1 MKQLRTFAAI
11 SAITLI
17 TAAPTFAEQQRDT
30 QDRTGVTG
38 TETTPERAADQT
50 RNAEKDEHQALAAR
64 VETALRADPALAN
77 ARNLE
82 VLSAGNGDVTLSGS
96 VETKAQASRA
106 VQVARNVAGVKRI
119 EDKLVHQS
127 EAHVPAT
134 PHQSTTVDAPLA
146 QQPEKAKPE

>member
-1 MKQLRTFAAI
+1 MKQLRTVAAI

-64 VETALRADPALAN
+64 VENSATCRSP
-77 ARNLE
+77 RSRMLE
-82 VLSAGNGDVTLSGS
+82 TWKS
-96 VETKAQASRA
+96 
-106 VQVARNVAGVKRI
+106 
-119 EDKLVHQS
+119 
-127 EAHVPAT
+127 
-134 PHQSTTVDAPLA
+134 LA
-146 QQPEKAKPE
+146 QGTEMSH

>member
-1 MKQLRTFAAI
+1 MKQLRTVAAI

-30 QDRTGVTG
+30 QDQTGVTG
-38 TETTPERAADQT
+38 TQTTTERAADQ
-50 RNAEKDEHQALAAR
+50 KDEHQALVAR

-77 ARNLE
+77 AKNLA
-82 VLSAGNGDVTLSGS
+82 VLSEGNGEITLSGS
-96 VETKAQASRA
+96 VDTKAQASRA

-119 EDKLVHQS
+119 EDKLVHES

-134 PHQSTTVDAPLA
+134 PHQSTTVDDAPLA